1 MQAASEIM
9 NRLNDLI
16 IKPIILLVFAAGFF
30 LFMWGLV
37 TFLWNS
43 KEGEIATDGKQH
55 MLWGVIGVFI
65 MVSVLGIISIIQN
78 TFGIGTASSA
88 STDVSRAQNIGPTS
102 FGNLQNLNK

>member
-55 MLWGVIGVFI
+55 MLWGIVGMFV
-65 MVSVLGIISIIQN
+65 MVSVGGILTLILG
-78 TFGIGTASSA
+78 TFGIDSQSA
-88 STDVSRAQNIGPTS
+88 TDASRAEGFSNVQ
-102 FGNLQNLNK
+102 FR